1 MKSILKDI
9 FIPSASETPKFKIG
23 VCLSGGGA
31 LGFSHIGV
39 LQALEDHR
47 IYPNAI
53 SGSSMGSV
61 IGALYSAGY
70 TPMQMLQFI
79 KEGKLYKITN
89 IMQFQPAFW
98 KTGLS
103 NHSTILSL
111 IKEFI
116 PNNSFLKLEIPLYV
130 CVSNLT
136 TAKWEIIS
144 KSNKLD
150 MWIAASC
157 SIPGVFNAMK
167 INDMMYVDG
176 GLLNNIPTQPLRETC
191 EYVIGVDVIPHLT
204 PKKPLRSR
212 DILVKSLRVAQ
223 HQSSQSGRALCDFLI
238 EPEAIEKYNE
248 FSFDAYQDIY
258 QYGYRATTQLIAKNP
273 ILRKL
278 ATNKE

>member
-1 MKSILKDI
+1 
-9 FIPSASETPKFKIG
+9 
-23 VCLSGGGA
+23 
-31 LGFSHIGV
+31 
-39 LQALEDHR
+39 
-47 IYPNAI
+47 
-53 SGSSMGSV
+53 
-61 IGALYSAGY
+61 
-70 TPMQMLQFI
+70 
-79 KEGKLYKITN
+79 
-89 IMQFQPAFW
+89 
-98 KTGLS
+98 
-103 NHSTILSL
+103 
-111 IKEFI
+111 
-116 PNNSFLKLEIPLYV
+116 
-130 CVSNLT
+130 
-136 TAKWEIIS
+136 
-144 KSNKLD
+144 
-150 MWIAASC
+150 
-157 SIPGVFNAMK
+157 MK

>member
-79 KEGKLYKITN
+79 KEGKLYKITD

-111 IKEFI
+111 IKNLF
-116 PNNSFLKLEIPLYV
+116 
-130 CVSNLT
+130 LT
-136 TAKWEIIS
+136 TVS
-144 KSNKLD
+144 
-150 MWIAASC
+150 
-157 SIPGVFNAMK
+157 
-167 INDMMYVDG
+167 
-176 GLLNNIPTQPLRETC
+176 
-191 EYVIGVDVIPHLT
+191 
-204 PKKPLRSR
+204 
-212 DILVKSLRVAQ
+212 
-223 HQSSQSGRALCDFLI
+223 
-238 EPEAIEKYNE
+238 
-248 FSFDAYQDIY
+248 
-258 QYGYRATTQLIAKNP
+258 
-273 ILRKL
+273 
-278 ATNKE
+278 